1 MPISFRHWASF
12 PLAND
17 TLTKRVTLTRS
28 RERDLRRI
36 FEWQR
41 VAESAARWLAT
52 SRLLPLS
59 STQQPAIQLEG
70 VEARAFVDCA
80 LVFFPQKEFV
90 LSSVHTDC
98 EIDTNEIDQFLR
110 LLLQKTW
117 PNMPS
122 EWVSFC
128 VSLCLWTSMSDIYIY
143 SDWSPARFNSR
154 PFVWFPTD
162 PFCASLWCVAPHSLR
177 GGLNAACPCV
187 SLFANGFMTCFFS
200 CFLLFQQSWQQQWR
214 EPAGHQQQNLRL
226 PDCPWVSY
234 LFVNSTVI
242 SWIAQKKNWTCFW
255 QLRRLLV
262 ANNFLLLIFKTFG

>member
-1 MPISFRHWASF
+1 MQDFFEIASLLSFFFDALRHFAGRLDTTSLPVSKEIAGRNKNRERKEFFFLHFICLMPISFRHWASF

-17 TLTKRVTLTRS
+17 ALTKRVTLTRS

-110 LLLQKTW
+110 LLLQKT
-117 PNMPS
+117 
-122 EWVSFC
+122 
-128 VSLCLWTSMSDIYIY
+128 
-143 SDWSPARFNSR
+143 
-154 PFVWFPTD
+154 
-162 PFCASLWCVAPHSLR
+162 
-177 GGLNAACPCV
+177 
-187 SLFANGFMTCFFS
+187 
-200 CFLLFQQSWQQQWR
+200 
-214 EPAGHQQQNLRL
+214 
-226 PDCPWVSY
+226 
-234 LFVNSTVI
+234 
-242 SWIAQKKNWTCFW
+242 
-255 QLRRLLV
+255 
-262 ANNFLLLIFKTFG
+262 

>member
-1 MPISFRHWASF
+1 MRLRRCCLFFSTHCAILPDDWIQRHFLCRRKLQAEIKMEREKSFFLHFICLMPISFRHWASF

-17 TLTKRVTLTRS
+17 ALTKRVTLTRS

-110 LLLQKTW
+110 LLLQKT
-117 PNMPS
+117 
-122 EWVSFC
+122 
-128 VSLCLWTSMSDIYIY
+128 
-143 SDWSPARFNSR
+143 
-154 PFVWFPTD
+154 
-162 PFCASLWCVAPHSLR
+162 
-177 GGLNAACPCV
+177 
-187 SLFANGFMTCFFS
+187 
-200 CFLLFQQSWQQQWR
+200 
-214 EPAGHQQQNLRL
+214 
-226 PDCPWVSY
+226 
-234 LFVNSTVI
+234 
-242 SWIAQKKNWTCFW
+242 
-255 QLRRLLV
+255 
-262 ANNFLLLIFKTFG
+262 